1 MRTAPIYPSA
11 DAVNMAAPARISQAE
26 LAALIANHKEWVES
40 NGTRGSRAFAG
51 PLNLC
56 GMDLRGADLQRAD
69 FTEVDL
75 RCANLSGA
83 TLTGARGLAAER
95 LGGANLTD
103 VELSPSLSG
112 FDTLQIAEE
121 LSKSSRAL
129 LLALLMVCAYCWL
142 TIGTTL
148 DVKLLANS
156 VRSALPIIQ
165 TEVPISS
172 FYWIVPVA
180 LLAASMYIHLHLLRF
195 WQALA
200 ALPAFFPNGMRLE
213 DRVYPWLLSG
223 VAGRRL
229 ATGRRSRRRFAALET
244 ALAEFIT
251 WWFVPVTIAAFWLR
265 YLSRHDAAG
274 TALHVVILVV
284 AITSSLVFRAAAYA
298 EMERCAS
305 QTGTRWALA
314 TGLAAACAAAGF
326 SSLVLTTPHFGIYGL
341 SFFPELSGA
350 RLSGENLRG
359 VDMTHARVNGAVLDG
374 ADLRDARL
382 TGVPMQRANLK
393 GAKLE
398 EATLD
403 KADLDNADLRDASL
417 QGASLQGAVLKG
429 VRLSAETNINGARL
443 EGADLRNVTLLEV
456 LFAGSHID
464 SKTQF
469 DREGLRGANASGAIF
484 HVMLFDGLDIR
495 KANFRNAMLE
505 GAIFRNVRAG
515 SKTRFDN
522 AVMRKSTFDC
532 APPTDAEIAT
542 KDVKNLPSSASVRR
556 FKNSHFDF
564 AKLQDSTFGP
574 CLMSRTIFE
583 GAFLQRSTFTG
594 TILTESE
601 FTRATLDNAR
611 FLGGTDVD
619 GATFEGAR
627 LIGTDFSGA
636 KNLTSDQLTDACGD
650 SSTRLP
656 EYLKTVSLKACSPNS
671 DPR

>member
-1 MRTAPIYPSA
+1 MATAPTLPPA
-11 DAVNMAAPARISQAE
+11 ETVNLAAPGRISQAE
-26 LAALIANHKEWVES
+26 LAALIAKHKEWVAS
-40 NGTRGSRAFAG
+40 NGTTGTRAFAG

-69 FTEVDL
+69 FTGVDL

-103 VELSPSLSG
+103 VELSASLSG

-129 LLALLMVCAYCWL
+129 LIALLMACAYCWL

-156 VRSALPIIQ
+156 VRSSLPIIQ

-180 LLAASMYIHLHLLRF
+180 LLAASMYIHLHLLKF

-200 ALPAFFPNGMRLE
+200 ALPAFFPNGMRLDE
-213 DRVYPWLLSG
+213 RVYPWLLSG
-223 VAGRRL
+223 IAGRRL
-229 ATGRRSRRRFAALET
+229 ATQRRATPRFAALET

-251 WWFVPVTIAAFWLR
+251 WWSVPVTIAAFWLR

-274 TALHVVILVV
+274 TALHVVILVA
-284 AITSSLVFRAAAYA
+284 AITVSLVFRAVAYG
-298 EMERCAS
+298 EMERRAS
-305 QTGTRWALA
+305 QPRTRWALA
-314 TGLAAACAAAGF
+314 TGLAAACVMAGF
-326 SSLVLTTPHFGIYGL
+326 SWLALATPHFGIYGL
-341 SFFPELSGA
+341 TFFPDLSGA
-350 RLSGENLRG
+350 RLTGENLRG
-359 VDMTHARVNGAVLDG
+359 VDLTHARVSGAVLDG

-403 KADLDNADLRDASL
+403 RAQLDNADLRDASL

-429 VRLSAETNINGARL
+429 VRLSAETNIKGARL
-443 EGADLRNVTLLEV
+443 EGADLRSVTLAQIPLADV
-456 LFAGSHID
+456 HID

-469 DREGLRGANASGAIF
+469 DRDGLRGAKGTGAIF
-484 HVMLFDGLDIR
+484 HGMVFAGLDIR
-495 KANFRNAMLE
+495 KADFTNAMLE
-505 GAIFRNVRAG
+505 GATFRNVRAG
-515 SKTRFDN
+515 EKTRFDN
-522 AVMRKSTFDC
+522 AQMKKATFDC
-532 APPTDAEIAT
+532 GPATAAEIAT
-542 KDVKNLPSSASVRR
+542 KDDELPTSASVRR
-556 FKNSHFDF
+556 FKNSHFDY

-574 CLMSRTIFE
+574 CLMPRVIFE
-583 GAFLQRSTFTG
+583 GAFLQRSIFRG
-594 TILTESE
+594 TILTNAKFKKANLE
-601 FTRATLDNAR
+601 NAR
-611 FLGGTDVD
+611 FLDGTDLD
-619 GATFEGAR
+619 DAEFDGAR
-627 LIGTDFSGA
+627 LVGTDFSGA
-636 KNLTSDQLTDACGD
+636 RNLKSDQLEEACGD
-650 SSTRLP
+650 ASIRLP
-656 EYLKTVSLKACSPNS
+656 EYLAKISLKACP
-671 DPR
+671 PPY

>member
-1 MRTAPIYPSA
+1 MPTAPLFPSA
-11 DAVNMAAPARISQAE
+11 EAVNTAAPARISQAE
-26 LAALIANHKEWVES
+26 LAALVAKHREWVES
-40 NGTRGSRAFAG
+40 NGTTGSRAFAG

-56 GMDLRGADLQRAD
+56 GMDLRGADLRRAD

-83 TLTGARGLAAER
+83 TLTGARGLAAGR

-112 FDTLQIAEE
+112 FDTLQIAEA

-129 LLALLMVCAYCWL
+129 LIALLMACAYCWL

-165 TEVPISS
+165 TEVPITS

-180 LLAASMYIHLHLLRF
+180 LLAASMYIHLHLLKF

-200 ALPAFFPNGMRLE
+200 ALPAFFPNGMRLDE
-213 DRVYPWLLSG
+213 RVYPWLLSG
-223 VAGRRL
+223 IAGRRL
-229 ATGRRSRRRFAALET
+229 ATRRLSIPRFAALET
-244 ALAEFIT
+244 ALAELVT

-265 YLSRHDAAG
+265 YLSRQDAAG
-274 TALHVVILVV
+274 TALHVAILAV
-284 AITSSLVFRAAAYA
+284 AITASLVFRAAAYA
-298 EMERCAS
+298 EMERRAS
-305 QTGTRWALA
+305 QPRTRWALA
-314 TGLAAACAAAGF
+314 TGLAAACVMAGF
-326 SSLVLTTPHFGIYGL
+326 SGLALTTPHFSIYGL
-341 SFFPELSGA
+341 SFFPDLSGA

-403 KADLDNADLRDASL
+403 KAHLDNADLRDASL

-429 VRLSAETNINGARL
+429 VRLSPETNINGARL

-456 LFAGSHID
+456 PLAGGHID

-469 DREGLRGANASGAIF
+469 DRDGLRGAKASGAIF
-484 HVMLFDGLDIR
+484 HVMVFDGLDIR
-495 KANFRNAMLE
+495 NADFRNATLE

-522 AVMRKSTFDC
+522 AVMRKATFEC
-532 APPTDAEIAT
+532 APATDAEIAT
-542 KDVKNLPSSASVRR
+542 KDAELPNSASVRR
-556 FKNSHFDF
+556 FKNSHFDV

-574 CLMSRTIFE
+574 CLMSRAIFE

-594 TILTESE
+594 TILTKSE
-601 FTRATLDNAR
+601 FKGATLDNAR
-611 FLGGTDVD
+611 FLDGTDVD

-627 LIGTDFSGA
+627 LIGTDLSGA
-636 KNLTSDQLTDACGD
+636 KNLTLDQLKDACGD

-656 EYLKTVSLKACSPNS
+656 EYLKEVSLKACPPN
-671 DPR
+671 